1 LVLDMDAMKKV
12 EANDVDTKDS
22 NKEIDR
28 MFGNLEDK
36 TDICSKANIEIT
48 NNLSAI
54 KKQDMGNCS
63 NDGYDIGF

>member
-1 LVLDMDAMKKV
+1 LDMDAMKKV
-12 EANDVDTKDS
+12 EANDVDTKDT

-28 MFGNLEDK
+28 LFGNLEDK
-36 TDICSKANIEIT
+36 TDICAKANIEIT

-54 KKQDMGNCS
+54 KKQDMGDCN